1 MLRILEKGEETVMV
15 CDKIKLFFN
24 QIKFILNLLR
34 GQQFLI
40 YSTNLR
46 IVYKELVFL
55 VMIELVLN
63 LLLTSWINI
72 FYIVTGILVLDRL
85 GK

>member
-1 MLRILEKGEETVMV
+1 MV